1 MPSTVENAT
10 VANLKKAIIQFKRQR
25 LNQSKMKKADLQA
38 AVRALQI
45 TCCPG
50 APARGTTSRLRKGRK
65 RKPVKYK
72 GAGAGAGAVAPK
84 KKKKATGK
92 KKLFNPKKKYFGK
105 TTTKVDDDIDF
116 TY

>member
-50 APARGTTSRLRKGRK
+50 APAKKSKGRRPKMVRVVAQSSKRSMAERRAEAK
-65 RKPVKYK
+65 RKVKARK
-72 GAGAGAGAVAPK
+72 RTG
-84 KKKKATGK
+84 TGK
-92 KKLFNPKKKYFGK
+92 KKLFNPKKNHFGK
-105 TTTKVDDDIDF
+105 HMWFSK
-116 TY
+116 Y